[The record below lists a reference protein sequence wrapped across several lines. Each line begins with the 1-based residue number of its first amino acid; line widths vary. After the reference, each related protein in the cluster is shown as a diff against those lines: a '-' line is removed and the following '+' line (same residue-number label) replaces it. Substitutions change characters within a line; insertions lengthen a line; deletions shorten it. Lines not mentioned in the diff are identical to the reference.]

1 MRDAFKVIGKEIDYK
16 GKTWKINEFY
26 YVPNNPD
33 IYVELFNGSYRM
45 NVRLE
50 VIKDLITTPYS
61 LEQLQEHQ

>member
-1 MRDAFKVIGKEIDYK
+1 MRDAFKVLGKEIDYK

>member
-50 VIKDLITTPYS
+50 VIKDLITTP
-61 LEQLQEHQ
+61 